1 MSAVP
6 APVSPVGN
14 QAARALLQ
22 FIDASPSPWHAVAT
36 VLAGLRGAVYQVLRE
51 GDSWNLQPG
60 GRYVVVRDD
69 AALIGFVVGRD
80 PVKAGFRIVGAHTD
94 SPCLRVKTQGANEAG
109 GLLRLA
115 TEIYGSPILATFTD
129 RDLLLAG
136 RVIVRDTA
144 VPGGLRTVLVRL
156 DDALVRLPNLPIHM
170 NRTVNDEGLKVHKHN
185 GLNLLLAT
193 LGKEQDAAAVLAE
206 LLAIESGV
214 SAADVLGFDLCAV
227 DAQPGAFFGQRK
239 EFIATRQLDNLA
251 SCHAAF
257 VALLE
262 AVPAAHTS
270 MIALFDHEEIGS
282 ESRTGA
288 AGTFLQEVMARI
300 IDSQA
305 PASDAVARA
314 ISNSWHIS
322 ADMAHA
328 HHPAY
333 PDCYDPLHALKINGG
348 VALKINASQRY
359 ATNAVGEAFVVEL
372 ARKARVPLQKYVHRA
387 DLACGSTIGPISAA
401 RLGLRTIDL
410 GAPMWA
416 MHSCRESA
424 GALEHENYIRLMSC
438 FFGWH

>member
-1 MSAVP
+1 MTA
-6 APVSPVGN
+6 APVSGSPTGN
-14 QAARALLQ
+14 PAARTLLQ

-51 GDSWNLQPG
+51 GDSWHLQPG

-69 AALIGFVVGRD
+69 AALIAFVVGRD
-80 PVKAGFRIVGAHTD
+80 PVNAGFRIIGAHTD

-115 TEIYGSPILATFTD
+115 TEVYGSPILATFTD

-136 RVIVRDTA
+136 RVIVRDLA
-144 VPGGLRTVLVRL
+144 APGGLRAVLVRL
-156 DDALVRLPNLPIHM
+156 DESLVRLPNLPIHM
-170 NRTVNDEGLKVHKHN
+170 NRTVNDDGLKVHKHT

-193 LGKEQDAAAVLAE
+193 LGKDQDAAIVLAE

-214 SAADVLGFDLCAV
+214 SASDILGFELCAV
-227 DAQPGAFFGQRK
+227 DAQPGAFFGQKK

-257 VALLE
+257 AALLE
-262 AVPAAHTS
+262 AVPSAHTS
-270 MIALFDHEEIGS
+270 MIALFDHEEVGS

-305 PASDAVARA
+305 PASDALARA
-314 ISNSWHIS
+314 VSNSWHVS

-328 HHPAY
+328 HHPAH

-348 VALKINASQRY
+348 VALKINAGQRY